1 MKYMLTIRTIL
12 FLVVSGFIVFS
23 LFKSKN
29 SNNNNTIKN
38 VIMNILTFIL
48 FFVVYYFVIGI
59 ISMIPLA
66 MISSNSNSGYDSGLW
81 VYSIILG
88 MALAPILSLITTI
101 KLNKKEKHT
110 EIVEQVNNNND
121 IQKNKTNPFIIIAI
135 VIVSLIGIGI
145 LLSTILNFNVS

>member
-1 MKYMLTIRTIL
+1 MGIVYIIIL
-12 FLVVSGFIVFS
+12 GYVVFL
-23 LFKSKN
+23 LFKSKKTN
-29 SNNNNTIKN
+29 DNNIIKN
-38 VIMNILTFIL
+38 GIMNILTFIL
-48 FFVVYYFVIGI
+48 FFIVYYIVIAI

-66 MISSNSNSGYDSGLW
+66 MISSNSNSGSDNGLW
-81 VYSIILG
+81 AYSIILG

-110 EIVEQVNNNND
+110 EIVEQGNNNND

>member
-1 MKYMLTIRTIL
+1 MLTIRTIL
-12 FLVVSGFIVFS
+12 FMVVSGFIVFS

-29 SNNNNTIKN
+29 PNNNTTIKN

-81 VYSIILG
+81 AYSIILG

>member
-1 MKYMLTIRTIL
+1 M
-12 FLVVSGFIVFS
+12 VA
-23 LFKSKN
+23 
-29 SNNNNTIKN
+29 
-38 VIMNILTFIL
+38 
-48 FFVVYYFVIGI
+48 I

-66 MISSNSNSGYDSGLW
+66 MISSNSNSGSDSGLW
-81 VYSIILG
+81 AYSIILG

-145 LLSTILNFNVS
+145 LLSGGKAENGRKNRLLQGRWMNSQAGTGCPEPCAEQASQMQSRSEPADRL

>member
-1 MKYMLTIRTIL
+1 MLTIRTIL
-12 FLVVSGFIVFS
+12 FIVVSGFIVFS

-29 SNNNNTIKN
+29 PNNNNTIKN

-121 IQKNKTNPFIIIAI
+121 IQKNKTNPYIIIAI

>member
-1 MKYMLTIRTIL
+1 MGIIYIIIL
-12 FLVVSGFIVFS
+12 GYVVFL
-23 LFKSKN
+23 LFKSKKTN
-29 SNNNNTIKN
+29 DNNIIKN
-38 VIMNILTFIL
+38 GIMNILTFIL
-48 FFVVYYFVIGI
+48 FFIVYYIVIAF

-66 MISSNSNSGYDSGLW
+66 MISSNSNSGSDSGLW
-81 VYSIILG
+81 AYSIILG

>member
-1 MKYMLTIRTIL
+1 MLTIHTIL
-12 FLVVSGFIVFS
+12 FMVVSGFIVFS

-29 SNNNNTIKN
+29 PNNNNTIKN

>member
-1 MKYMLTIRTIL
+1 MLTIHTIL
-12 FLVVSGFIVFS
+12 FMVVSGFIVFS

-29 SNNNNTIKN
+29 PNNNTIKN

-101 KLNKKEKHT
+101 ILNKKEKHT

>member
-1 MKYMLTIRTIL
+1 MLTIRTIL

-29 SNNNNTIKN
+29 PNNNNTIKN

>member
-1 MKYMLTIRTIL
+1 MLTIRTIL

>member
-1 MKYMLTIRTIL
+1 MLTIRTIL
-12 FLVVSGFIVFS
+12 FIVVSGFIVFS

-29 SNNNNTIKN
+29 PNNNNTIKN

>member
-1 MKYMLTIRTIL
+1 MKYMLTIHTIL
-12 FLVVSGFIVFS
+12 FMVVSGFIVFS

-29 SNNNNTIKN
+29 PNNNTIKN

>member
-1 MKYMLTIRTIL
+1 MLTIRTIL
-12 FLVVSGFIVFS
+12 FIVVSGFIVFS

-29 SNNNNTIKN
+29 PNNNTTIKN

>member
-1 MKYMLTIRTIL
+1 MLTIRTIL

-29 SNNNNTIKN
+29 PNNNIIKN

-135 VIVSLIGIGI
+135 VIFSLIGIGI

>member
-1 MKYMLTIRTIL
+1 MLTIRTIL
-12 FLVVSGFIVFS
+12 FIVVSGFIVFS

-29 SNNNNTIKN
+29 PNNNNIIKN

>member
-1 MKYMLTIRTIL
+1 MLTIRTIL
-12 FLVVSGFIVFS
+12 FIVVSGFIVFS

-29 SNNNNTIKN
+29 PNNNNTIKN

-59 ISMIPLA
+59 ISMIPLV

-145 LLSTILNFNVS
+145 LLSTILNFNIS

>member
-1 MKYMLTIRTIL
+1 MLTIRTIL

-29 SNNNNTIKN
+29 PNNNNTIKN

-135 VIVSLIGIGI
+135 VIVSLIGIGM